1 MYCEYWNLHRAPFDN
16 VPDPSMYADCHTSM
30 ENVITETIFAIKEAN
45 DSFAVIIGDAGL
57 GKTLTVRILIDAL
70 EPHRFLVVLITNPGL
85 SFTQLLREIIG
96 QISKT
101 PCDEKNKADLLER
114 FNHLVMETA
123 ATGKKIVIFIDEAN
137 TISPANLENLR
148 LLTNMQDDRNALF
161 TLVLAGQMELAR
173 RLEHPKRAN
182 LFQRIGT
189 YGRIDKLHSP
199 DALKKYIETRLKL
212 AGAKRK
218 IFTDECIDVIWE
230 YSDHGIPRLINKIC
244 KLCLKNGETA
254 EYRIITP
261 DIVAQVGDRFQKL
274 SDTVY
279 QHRKPRT
286 RPDPGLIDE
295 EIAQLANL
303 MGELQNT
310 PFSTD
315 GPFKQTEE
323 FALPDE
329 SQQSVEEIA
338 SAITP
343 DEISDISH
351 IENDICKNSEEDPGR
366 SARISAPAQNQPE
379 SFHNDFIHYEAVSAF
394 TAEDVDSAV
403 TVSPESHSPP
413 AASLS
418 DRERKDALLDEDEI
432 IVAGH
437 IIRLN
442 IPKAILKQVNSLN
455 PDNANKSAGFWAAQ
469 VIKSHPEL
477 TGASSVDPVHIWNEI
492 KDNILKRISS

>member
-1 MYCEYWNLHRAPFDN
+1 MYCEYWNLYKAPFDN

-30 ENVITETIFAIKEAN
+30 ENVISETIFAIKEAN

-70 EPHRFLVVLITNPGL
+70 EPHRYLVVLITNPGL
-85 SFTQLLREIIG
+85 SFGQLLKEIIG
-96 QISKT
+96 QISGL

-114 FNHLVMETA
+114 FNRLVLETA
-123 ATGKKIVIFIDEAN
+123 ASGKKIVIFIDEAN
-137 TISPANLENLR
+137 AISPANLENLR
-148 LLTNMQDDRNALF
+148 LLTNLQDDQKALF
-161 TLVLAGQMELAR
+161 TIVLAGQMELAR

-189 YGRIDKLHSP
+189 YGRIDKLPSP
-199 DALKKYIETRLKL
+199 DALKRYIETRLNL

-218 IFTDECIDVIWE
+218 IFTDECMNVIWE
-230 YSDHGIPRLINKIC
+230 YSDCGVPRLINKIC
-244 KLCLKNGETA
+244 KLCLKTGETA

-261 DIVAQVGDRFQKL
+261 DIVAQVGDRFLKL

-279 QHRKPRT
+279 QHRKPRI
-286 RPDPGLIDE
+286 RSELDIMSDVS
-295 EIAQLANL
+295 QLADL
-303 MGELQNT
+303 GGGPQVS
-310 PFSTD
+310 PGSTESSLD
-315 GPFKQTEE
+315 SAKEPD
-323 FALPDE
+323 LPDE
-329 SQQSVEEIA
+329 SQQYVEAVA
-338 SAITP
+338 SEDSQ
-343 DEISDISH
+343 DEISDINRMETDLFQH
-351 IENDICKNSEEDPGR
+351 NNQDHDAPPL
-366 SARISAPAQNQPE
+366 ISATAENQSE
-379 SFHNDFIHYEAVSAF
+379 SFNNNFIHYEATSPFAVQDA
-394 TAEDVDSAV
+394 DSAA
-403 TVSPESHSPP
+403 TVLPESHSPP
-413 AASLS
+413 AASFS

-477 TGASSVDPVHIWNEI
+477 TGAPSVDPVHIWNEI